1 MTQNPQPT
9 ELNKMFQE
17 EEGRERK
24 GLDWAQG
31 ASTGPR
37 DTPVFSV

>member
-9 ELNKMFQE
+9 ELNEKLQE

-24 GLDWAQG
+24 DLDWTQG
-31 ASTGPR
+31 ASTGPN